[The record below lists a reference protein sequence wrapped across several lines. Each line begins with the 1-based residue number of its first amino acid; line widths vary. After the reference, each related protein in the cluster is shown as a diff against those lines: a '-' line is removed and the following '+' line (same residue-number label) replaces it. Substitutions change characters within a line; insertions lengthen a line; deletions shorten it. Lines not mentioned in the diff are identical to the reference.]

1 MAFEVTNV
9 GAQIRF
15 NGSACTNHEL
25 VIFVFGRI
33 LNSKPN
39 LKRCNNLDQCFNFV
53 SIILQCSAMVV
64 ESRDL
69 WFADDN
75 GLTKELCADPQ
86 ENEDEQPEINE
97 PCCACDEAKYE
108 VQYIIFFLLR
118 SL

>member
-1 MAFEVTNV
+1 
-9 GAQIRF
+9 
-15 NGSACTNHEL
+15 
-25 VIFVFGRI
+25 
-33 LNSKPN
+33 
-39 LKRCNNLDQCFNFV
+39 
-53 SIILQCSAMVV
+53 MVM

-108 VQYIIFFLLR
+108 VWSIYFFKIEANRILSR
-118 SL
+118 I

>member
-1 MAFEVTNV
+1 
-9 GAQIRF
+9 
-15 NGSACTNHEL
+15 
-25 VIFVFGRI
+25 
-33 LNSKPN
+33 
-39 LKRCNNLDQCFNFV
+39 
-53 SIILQCSAMVV
+53 MVV

-108 VQYIIFFLLR
+108 VQYIIFFSFEVTLMLGKYENEMVKQFLLN
-118 SL
+118 